1 MKLHKRR
8 QITGLL
14 FAAPAII
21 FFLVFFVYPF
31 FYNAYLSFNKW
42 DLITP
47 KEFVGL
53 RNYQF
58 LFSDPILPDSIGA
71 TLKYVIGA
79 SIPIWIFSLAF
90 ALWFNNNFRGKRV
103 YVTIFMMACLMGL
116 VPSLMAWR
124 ILLHQDYGLFNKI
137 FFYSWGFPGKLNWLN
152 DSSLA
157 MLGVIITSL
166 STGIPFYSIY
176 LIGAVASIPQEYHDV
191 AKVEGASFF
200 QHLWFVTL
208 PTIRPV
214 LLFVIVVSLI
224 TGFQYLGPFFILTR
238 GGPVN
243 ATMVL
248 SLHTW
253 NNAFRYNKFGYA
265 STLTVVLLLILAPIT
280 YFSLRILGRTGEQA

>member
-1 MKLHKRR
+1 LKLHRRR
-8 QITGLL
+8 QLTGLL
-14 FAAPAII
+14 FATPAII

-47 KEFVGL
+47 MEFVGL
-53 RNYQF
+53 RNYKF
-58 LFSDPILPDSIGA
+58 LLSDPILPDSISA
-71 TLKYVIGA
+71 TIKYVIGA
-79 SIPIWIFSLAF
+79 SIPIWILSLAF

-103 YVTIFMMACLMGL
+103 YVTLFMMACLMGL

-137 FFYSWGFPGKLNWLN
+137 FFYSWGFPEKLNWLN

-191 AKVEGASFF
+191 AKVEGANFF
-200 QHLWFVTL
+200 QHLWYVTL

-243 ATMVL
+243 STMVL

-280 YFSLRILGRTGEQA
+280 YLSLRILGRTGEDA